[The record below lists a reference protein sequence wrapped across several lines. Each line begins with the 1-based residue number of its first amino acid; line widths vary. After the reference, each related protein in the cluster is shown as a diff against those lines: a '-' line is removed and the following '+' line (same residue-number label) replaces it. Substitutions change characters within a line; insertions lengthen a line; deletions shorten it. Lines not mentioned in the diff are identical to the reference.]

1 MAFRDHLSHAKR
13 VDQEIS
19 LNHGIWELSSN
30 QSHPNLLFENI
41 KETSGQRVSVNM
53 LTRDRLCEAIGIQPE
68 VYIDTLAWAMK
79 NPSTPEV
86 VSPAEAAVFDNM
98 QDQVDLHSLPIP
110 HHWPQDRGRYMS
122 ASVIIAEVNGQR
134 NMSFHRQFLRDE
146 NHLVARLVPRHLR
159 TMVDQARQQGEEV
172 DIAIVNAP
180 DPVVLR

>member
-19 LNHGIWELSSN
+19 LIHGIWELSSN

-79 NPSTPEV
+79 NPVPFTTSAAKV
-86 VSPAEAAVFDNM
+86 V
-98 QDQVDLHSLPIP
+98 
-110 HHWPQDRGRYMS
+110 
-122 ASVIIAEVNGQR
+122 
-134 NMSFHRQFLRDE
+134 
-146 NHLVARLVPRHLR
+146 
-159 TMVDQARQQGEEV
+159 
-172 DIAIVNAP
+172 
-180 DPVVLR
+180 